1 MRSTISMAKTNSV
14 GKAKEN
20 SAAYDHIVKYI
31 GLFGGVQGLILLISV
46 LRNKVAACFLGASG
60 IGLINIYNRVVGL
73 INQATNLGISFSAV
87 KHVAELADVDDKA
100 RLNEL
105 VGTVRAW
112 SLMTAV
118 LGVFV
123 GVAMSPLLSWWTFK
137 NYGYTHTFCILSLVV
152 AMMTITGGE
161 IAILKG
167 LKQLKKVAVISVF
180 AALATL
186 LVCVPLYYI
195 WGIGSVLWSL
205 VLSNAAVLA
214 IHLHY
219 STMVV
224 PWSAAIL
231 KIKRIKDGVPMA
243 RLGLA
248 FVLAGILGQGAD
260 YLIVSFIQNDAGLD
274 GVGLYNAGYFL
285 AVNIGSLL
293 FVAVD
298 ADYFPRLS
306 ALSNDY
312 AGMNK
317 SVNRQIEAC
326 VLLMAPCL
334 MLEVLAIPVM
344 VPLLYTSNFSLAAPM
359 AVSGIFYLFFKAMT
373 LPVAYL
379 ALAKGDSRTYL
390 VAELLYDVFVA
401 FAIPVAF
408 KHYGLLGAGVAL
420 SLAGVFDFLLILV
433 YYGVKFKFRMDWAPL
448 KIYLFQF
455 LLLGVC
461 VFSSV
466 MPVLWMRLAVNVSA
480 FACSAVL
487 SYRYLSRETEFI
499 KRFAAKF
506 RNRIK
511 GV

>member
-1 MRSTISMAKTNSV
+1 MAKTNSV

-105 VGTVRAW
+105 VATVRAW

-274 GVGLYNAGYFL
+274 SVGLYNAGYFL

-293 FVAVD
+293 FVKYKSEFLASGETSQFFAD
-298 ADYFPRLS
+298 ARDIFPQYIKNHIPAGVRGLMITGLLAA
-306 ALSNDY
+306 ALSSFNSAINAMASSFVTDLYLPIRADKGKAVKGDAEQLSSSRKMVFLMGMLLTGFAIVTAVMQEASGLNLVDFATGVMCFAY
-312 AGMNK
+312 AGM
-317 SVNRQIEAC
+317 I
-326 VLLMAPCL
+326 
-334 MLEVLAIPVM
+334 
-344 VPLLYTSNFSLAAPM
+344 
-359 AVSGIFYLFFKAMT
+359 
-373 LPVAYL
+373 
-379 ALAKGDSRTYL
+379 
-390 VAELLYDVFVA
+390 
-401 FAIPVAF
+401 
-408 KHYGLLGAGVAL
+408 
-420 SLAGVFDFLLILV
+420 GVFLTAIFTKRGNTASVVAAIVVGALIIIPLMFQKQLFGGQ
-433 YYGVKFKFRMDWAPL
+433 YIAWTWWAP
-448 KIYLFQF
+448 IGGTISTIVCM
-455 LLLGVC
+455 LGKPK
-461 VFSSV
+461 S
-466 MPVLWMRLAVNVSA
+466 
-480 FACSAVL
+480 
-487 SYRYLSRETEFI
+487 
-499 KRFAAKF
+499 K
-506 RNRIK
+506 
-511 GV
+511 